1 MTLDVALVSGVTS
14 TQYAQVLAA
23 AHVNKV
29 TILNQ
34 PPLPPAPLAAQLHAI
49 KAFPTISP
57 VPMAILFVSSITSPP
72 ARTDFDDLRQ
82 WLIFVEQ
89 RATATA
95 TTLHAACAH
104 LHNVHVHVYGE
115 EEEEE
120 GEGDPTPAALP

>member
-14 TQYAQVLAA
+14 RQNAQVLAA
-23 AHVNKV
+23 AYVNKV

-72 ARTDFDDLRQ
+72 APTDFDDLRQ

-89 RATATA
+89 RATA

-115 EEEEE
+115 AEENKKE
-120 GEGDPTPAALP
+120 